1 MSRKCRS
8 CFGLLALLWLL
19 GGGQA
24 IQAQSINV
32 FVDGQALTT
41 SAPPREV
48 NWRIMVGM
56 RDIFE
61 RLGAKVK
68 WDAAEQRITA
78 TRGAR
83 TVVLWI
89 ARPLALV
96 DGATLPLDVPPM
108 LIGNYT
114 YVPVRFPSE
123 ALGADVGWV
132 SATQSVMIS
141 TQGMPP
147 IEEPKPP
154 PPPPPPPKQAKGVLL
169 QMASGAAT
177 IVLIKDYDTGAAD
190 TYIVAPTAVFQRGE
204 ADAAVLKLVRAN
216 EVRPGDDVTL
226 SLNDERRAERVQAR
240 YRTAQAK
247 FQAVAVNSLLAQN
260 GQVYQLGSDVQVGR
274 RGGGSAALADLRP
287 GDDITLRLNP
297 VSGQVWEITAPPAP
311 PKPPPPPPPAGP
323 QIITIGAE
331 GYTRPIP
338 RGALLVVA
346 MQGTPGGQA
355 TFDIGAARKGIAMSE
370 KRPGVYVGEYRLEA
384 GDFGSGVKARLVGHL
399 SVKGVAAP
407 QAMSAET
414 VTLDTASPTIPT
426 VFPDGGARVATTRP
440 IIQCVFDDGIRG
452 VGVDATSVRLQVRGQ
467 DVTRQAT
474 ITGDGLT
481 YRSAGLALGEVPVR
495 VQIADRAGNT
505 AAKSWTFALVAAPDQ
520 ETSIVSVTHTPTGRV
535 LGSGA
540 VLTVTMQAQPRGR
553 SASFDI
559 PGVRDKIAMVRQDGP
574 DSDLWVGTYEVQPGD
589 NAQKV
594 RVLGRFVDRQG
605 LTSALA
611 DPQPLDINGAAP
623 TKLSVTEPA
632 NGVKVATTF
641 RLAGTAPPG
650 LRVSYHVTFS
660 GRSELL
666 NIALTGIV
674 ADGEALVDN
683 KGAWEVAIDGSDVS
697 GNPFIRQVD
706 RLRIRCVLLGTNQPT
721 PEKIDLTVTP
731 TGW

>member
-1 MSRKCRS
+1 MSGKRLS
-8 CFGLLALLWLL
+8 CLGLIALLWLL
-19 GGGQA
+19 GGGQTV
-24 IQAQSINV
+24 QAQGITV
-32 FVDGQALTT
+32 FVDGQVLAT
-41 SAPPREV
+41 SAPPREA
-48 NWRIMVGM
+48 NGRIMVGM

-61 RLGAKVK
+61 CLGAKVK
-68 WDAAEQRITA
+68 WDSAEQKITA

-96 DGATLPLDVPPM
+96 DGASLALDVPPM
-108 LIGNYT
+108 LIGSYT

-132 SATQSVMIS
+132 SATRSVMIS

-169 QMASGAAT
+169 QMMLGAAT

-204 ADAAVLKLVRAN
+204 AGAAVPKLVRAD

-226 SLNDERRAERVQAR
+226 SLNDERWAERVQAR
-240 YRTAQAK
+240 YGTAQAK
-247 FQAVAVNSLLAQN
+247 FQAVAVSSLLAQN
-260 GQVYQLGSDVQVGR
+260 GQVYQLGSEVQVGR

-338 RGALLVVA
+338 LGALLVVA
-346 MQGTPGGQA
+346 MQGTPGGRA
-355 TFDIGAARKGIAMSE
+355 TFDIGAVRKGVAMSE
-370 KRPGVYVGEYRLEA
+370 KPPGVYRGEYRVAA
-384 GDFGSGVKARLVGHL
+384 GDFGAGTKARILGHL
-399 SVKGVAAP
+399 SVNGVEAP
-407 QAMSAET
+407 QVMSAVT
-414 VTLDTASPTIPT
+414 VTLDAAPPTIPT
-426 VFPDGGARVATTRP
+426 VFPDAGTRVATLRP
-440 IIQCVFDDGIRG
+440 VIQCVFDDGSTG
-452 VGVDATSVRLQVRGQ
+452 TGVDPTSVRLQVRGQ
-467 DVTRQAT
+467 DVTKQAT
-474 ITGDGLT
+474 ITEDGLV
-481 YRSAGLALGEVPVR
+481 YHSPDLSLGNVAAR
-495 VQIADRAGNT
+495 VQIADVAGNT
-505 AAKSWTFALVAAPDQ
+505 AERSWTFALVTAPDQ
-520 ETSIVSVTHTPTGRV
+520 QTSIVSVTHTPVGGV

-540 VLTVTMQAQPRGR
+540 VLTVRMQAQPRGR
-553 SASFDI
+553 GASFDI
-559 PGVRDKIAMVRQDGP
+559 PGVKNNIPMVRQGGP
-574 DSDLWVGTYEVQPGD
+574 DSDLWVGTYQVQPGD
-589 NAQKV
+589 SAQRV
-594 RVLGRFVDRQG
+594 RVVGRFVDQSG
-605 LTSALA
+605 LTSVLA
-611 DPQPLDINGAAP
+611 DPQPVDINGAAP

-632 NGVKVATTF
+632 NGVKVPTTF

-650 LRVSYHVTFS
+650 LRVSYHITFS

-666 NIALTGIV
+666 DMPLTGIV
-674 ADGEALVDN
+674 ADGEATVDA
-683 KGAWEVAIDGSDVS
+683 KGGWQVSIDGGAVS
-697 GNPFIRQVD
+697 QNPFIRQVD
-706 RLRIRCVLLGTNQPT
+706 RLRVTCVLLGTGQPT
-721 PEKIDLTVTP
+721 PDKVTLALQP